1 MLRYYYLCLL
11 HCGAS
16 VSGTL
21 QYYFCI
27 AMVIVVVLM
36 FVGSFFGNNFSLS
49 NLQPLASKE
58 LGWFNSI
65 IMIVAIAPWAYVG
78 FDNIPQTAE
87 EFNFSPNKTFK
98 LIVYSLLAA
107 ALTYVIMILYTG
119 WLGTNN
125 ANFNGNL
132 WLTGAETQ
140 TAFGYIGL
148 EY

>member
-1 MLRYYYLCLL
+1 MFIAIR
-11 HCGAS
+11 GAS

-78 FDNIPQTAE
+78 FDNIPQTE
-87 EFNFSPNKTFK
+87 KS
-98 LIVYSLLAA
+98 LISRQ
-107 ALTYVIMILYTG
+107 IKRS
-119 WLGTNN
+119 N
-125 ANFNGNL
+125 
-132 WLTGAETQ
+132 
-140 TAFGYIGL
+140 
-148 EY
+148 